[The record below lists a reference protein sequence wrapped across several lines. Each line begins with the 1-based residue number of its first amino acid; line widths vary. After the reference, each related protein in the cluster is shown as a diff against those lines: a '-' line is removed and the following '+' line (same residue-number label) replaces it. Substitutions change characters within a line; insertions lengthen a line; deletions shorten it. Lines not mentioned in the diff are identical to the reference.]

1 HQKRP
6 ETVGSLYHFWSK
18 LNVSKSYIVLSIIM
32 LDFFHSRLFSEND
45 IKVRLRSYDEDS
57 IGNEAKPFIHVFSF
71 ILKGRS
77 ESQKEHLS
85 KLVVGKLSEILP
97 DTLHISMNIQEVEKE
112 DFFSRK
118 ML

>member
-1 HQKRP
+1 MPQ
-6 ETVGSLYHFWSK
+6 F
-18 LNVSKSYIVLSIIM
+18 IVECSEDVLKQQSEKVM
-32 LDFFHSRLFSEND
+32 MAKVHSSAIASELFSEND
-45 IKVRLRSYDEDS
+45 IKVRLRSYDEYS